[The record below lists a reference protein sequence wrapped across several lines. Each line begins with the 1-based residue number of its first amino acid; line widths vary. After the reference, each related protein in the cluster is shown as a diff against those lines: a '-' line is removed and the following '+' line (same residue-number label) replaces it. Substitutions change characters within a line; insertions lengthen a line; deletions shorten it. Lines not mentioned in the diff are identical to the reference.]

1 MANTPRNELSHI
13 ILGVKKYPGGS
24 FDLVGLDGHADEAD
38 LQSQFTDRVHP
49 IPRFR
54 YDPVSYGGKEYGLI
68 TISPDRLGPCLP
80 TKDYGN
86 VLRQHHLYFRRG
98 SKNDEASS
106 SEDWRRVLDWVKP
119 EDDRGAL
126 VHRSDLDSA
135 GWNSLVESTSG
146 FTSGRKY
153 MLVADVPGTSLCPN
167 ADILGAV
174 DWSFVV
180 DLDPTSDKNG
190 LLEAARSR
198 LESKRSVHLV
208 VKGDRPTLNLEKGT
222 YWYCARGLEGSAQFP
237 AIGAW
242 REWYQEYG
250 NDLRE
255 QVSRIAKATTPTPIT
270 VVVVSYGDALT
281 EHLRS
286 VLDSFLSAYG
296 PSVDFVMVTADPADL
311 HVVAAVMGVE
321 PIGMPLHHFCSG
333 LESLFR
339 GLDDYDPDQVA
350 LPSSSGAPILLD
362 ISTNNWIQEEIEL
375 VDLNAGLAED
385 RDHRTG
391 ESFLKG
397 EEITWYELGLHYDV
411 ERDRTRTLNRMIERD
426 LVARRSVRINLF
438 HQPGAGGTTVAR
450 RVIWDLHGDYPA
462 GILRRCSPRET
473 IERLQNIVS
482 QTDQPVVLLADG
494 GDVSSRELDELFD
507 YVKARH
513 LPVVI
518 LQVVRIFGTQSPN
531 QRTVFLEGQLT
542 GGESNRFA
550 YVLSREVPER
560 TAELNGIVTTQPERF
575 RTPFYYCLQA
585 FGEDFL
591 RIDTFV
597 AARLDELTDVQKKI
611 LEFLSI
617 AHHYGH
623 KSVSSNAFASMLG
636 IPANSVVDLAA
647 SLSDRGLDL
656 VVESA
661 KTEWRTSHD
670 LIATE
675 ILRQLLAWNALDTSV
690 WRQNLS
696 GSAIEFARFCR
707 GTSPVPGE
715 AMLDVVRRTF
725 VYRDNN
731 ELLGTER
738 SGTSQ
743 FAQIV
748 IDIPV
753 REGRV
758 SVLQALTGAFPD
770 EAHFWA
776 HLGRL
781 YAVELKDYPKSMEC
795 IEYALALQP
804 DDSVLHHMM
813 GMALRA
819 QALGM
824 IGDRT
829 QLSAVVQTAKEA
841 SRAFETAREKNP
853 DDEHGYISDV
863 QLISRVL
870 DYAGAQHEEGLV
882 GYLSSP
888 AVDPYLQGG
897 LGRSEDLLEQVR
909 ANREGQNP
917 STYEQ
922 DCRGRLDSLYGR
934 HDRAL
939 QVWDNLLQRNDVYFP
954 PIRRQIVWTY
964 LARKE
969 RSWDALLGSEIIR
982 ANELLERNLDQE
994 PYNDRDM
1001 RMWIQSVRHLPTTPS
1016 VEAVIEKV
1024 AYWQAN
1030 SGSIESTYYL
1040 YVLNAILAIEGS
1052 LLAAD
1057 SARQYLDECRSR
1069 ARLRRNRTKS
1079 FEWLG
1084 PGGQLAR
1091 LVHHSRL
1098 GDWDHSFDFWT
1109 NIKPLARVAGR
1120 ISRIQGSQAGQ
1131 IDLAG
1136 NLTAFFVPAKSG
1148 FAHGRSENQAVEFH
1162 LGFSYDGLRAW
1173 GVAAA

>member
-1 MANTPRNELSHI
+1 M
-13 ILGVKKYPGGS
+13 
-24 FDLVGLDGHADEAD
+24 
-38 LQSQFTDRVHP
+38 
-49 IPRFR
+49 
-54 YDPVSYGGKEYGLI
+54 
-68 TISPDRLGPCLP
+68 
-80 TKDYGN
+80 
-86 VLRQHHLYFRRG
+86 
-98 SKNDEASS
+98 
-106 SEDWRRVLDWVKP
+106 
-119 EDDRGAL
+119 
-126 VHRSDLDSA
+126 
-135 GWNSLVESTSG
+135 
-146 FTSGRKY
+146 
-153 MLVADVPGTSLCPN
+153 
-167 ADILGAV
+167 
-174 DWSFVV
+174 
-180 DLDPTSDKNG
+180 
-190 LLEAARSR
+190 
-198 LESKRSVHLV
+198 V
-208 VKGDRPTLNLEKGT
+208 VKGDRPTLNLETGT
-222 YWYCARGLEGSAQFP
+222 YWYFARGLEGSAQLP
-237 AIGAW
+237 DTGSW
-242 REWYQEYG
+242 REWYQGYG

-255 QVSRIAKATTPTPIT
+255 QVSRVAKGSTPVPVT
-270 VVVVSYGDALT
+270 VVVLSYGDHST

-296 PSVDFVMVTADPADL
+296 PSVDFVIVTADPANL
-311 HVVAAVMGVE
+311 HVIAAVMGVE
-321 PIGMPLHHFCSG
+321 PIGMPLHHVCSG
-333 LESLFR
+333 LESLF
-339 GLDDYDPDQVA
+339 GTSNDYDPAQIT
-350 LPSSSGAPILLD
+350 LPSSSGAPIFLD
-362 ISTNNWIQEEIEL
+362 IPTNNWIQEEIEL
-375 VDLNAGLAED
+375 VDLNAGLVED
-385 RDHRTG
+385 RDRRIG
-391 ESFLKG
+391 EAFLKG

-411 ERDRTRTLNRMIERD
+411 ERDQARTLNRRVEQD
-426 LVARRSVRINLF
+426 LVARRSTRINLF
-438 HQPGAGGTTVAR
+438 HQPGAGGTTVAK
-450 RVIWDLHGDYPA
+450 RVIWNLHQDYPA

-473 IERLQNIVS
+473 IERLQQIVS
-482 QTDQPVVLLADG
+482 LTEQPVVILADG

-518 LQVVRIFGTQSPN
+518 LQVIRIFGTQSVN
-531 QRTVFLEGQLT
+531 QRTIFLESELT
-542 GGESNRFA
+542 KGECQRFA
-550 YVLSREVPER
+550 HVLSREVPQR
-560 TAELNGIVTTQPERF
+560 TAGLSGIAATQPSRF

-591 RIDTFV
+591 RLDTFV
-597 AARLDELTDVQKKI
+597 AARLDELTDIQKRI

-623 KSVSSNAFASMLG
+623 KSVPANAFASMLG
-636 IPANSVVDLAA
+636 ISANRVVDLAA

-670 LIATE
+670 LVATE
-675 ILRQLLAWNALDTSV
+675 ILRQLLARDALDTSV
-690 WRQNLS
+690 WKQNLS
-696 GSAIEFARFCR
+696 GSAIEFAKFCR
-707 GTSPVPGE
+707 GASPVPGE
-715 AMLDVVRRTF
+715 AMLDIVRRTF

-738 SGTSQ
+738 SGTSH
-743 FAQIV
+743 FSQII

-758 SVLQALTGAFPD
+758 TVLQALTEAFPE

-781 YAVELKDYPKSMEC
+781 YAVELRDYPNSMEC
-795 IEYALALQP
+795 IEHALTLQP
-804 DDSVLHHMM
+804 DDSVLHHMK

-819 QALGM
+819 RALGM
-824 IGDRT
+824 IGERA
-829 QLSAVVQTAKEA
+829 QLSDVVQVAEDA
-841 SRAFETAREKNP
+841 SRSFGTAREKNP

-870 DYAGAQHEEGLV
+870 DYAGSQHAEGLI

-888 AVDPYLQGG
+888 TVNPYLQGG

-922 DCRGRLDSLYGR
+922 DCRGRLDNLYER

-964 LARKE
+964 LARQK
-969 RSWDALLGSEIIR
+969 RSWSALPQREIIR

-1001 RMWIQSVRHLPTTPS
+1001 RMWIQSVRHLLTAPS
-1016 VEAVIEKV
+1016 IESVVEKV

-1040 YVLNAILAIEGS
+1040 YVLNAILAMEGS
-1052 LLAAD
+1052 VFAAD

-1084 PGGQLAR
+1084 PGTQLAR

-1098 GDWDHSFDFWT
+1098 GDWDRSFDFWT
-1109 NIKPLARVAGR
+1109 DPRPLARISGR
-1120 ISRIQGSQAGQ
+1120 ISRIQGSEAGQ
-1131 IDLAG
+1131 IELAG

-1148 FAHGRSENQAVEFH
+1148 FAHGRSENQAVGFH

-1173 GVAAA
+1173 GVTAL

>member
-1 MANTPRNELSHI
+1 M
-13 ILGVKKYPGGS
+13 
-24 FDLVGLDGHADEAD
+24 
-38 LQSQFTDRVHP
+38 
-49 IPRFR
+49 
-54 YDPVSYGGKEYGLI
+54 
-68 TISPDRLGPCLP
+68 
-80 TKDYGN
+80 
-86 VLRQHHLYFRRG
+86 
-98 SKNDEASS
+98 
-106 SEDWRRVLDWVKP
+106 
-119 EDDRGAL
+119 
-126 VHRSDLDSA
+126 
-135 GWNSLVESTSG
+135 
-146 FTSGRKY
+146 
-153 MLVADVPGTSLCPN
+153 
-167 ADILGAV
+167 
-174 DWSFVV
+174 
-180 DLDPTSDKNG
+180 
-190 LLEAARSR
+190 
-198 LESKRSVHLV
+198 
-208 VKGDRPTLNLEKGT
+208 
-222 YWYCARGLEGSAQFP
+222 
-237 AIGAW
+237 
-242 REWYQEYG
+242 
-250 NDLRE
+250 
-255 QVSRIAKATTPTPIT
+255 
-270 VVVVSYGDALT
+270 
-281 EHLRS
+281 
-286 VLDSFLSAYG
+286 LDSFLSAYG
-296 PSVDFVMVTADPADL
+296 PSVDFVIVTADPADL
-311 HVVAAVMGVE
+311 HVIAAVMGVV
-321 PIGMPLHHFCSG
+321 PTGMPLHHVCSG
-333 LESLFR
+333 LESLF
-339 GLDDYDPDQVA
+339 GMSNDYDPDQIA
-350 LPSSSGAPILLD
+350 LPSSSGAPIFLD
-362 ISTNNWIQEEIEL
+362 IPTNNWIRGEIEL
-375 VDLNAGLAED
+375 VGLSAGLIED
-385 RDHRTG
+385 RGRRIG
-391 ESFLKG
+391 EAFLKG

-411 ERDRTRTLNRMIERD
+411 ERERTRTLNRRVEQD

-438 HQPGAGGTTVAR
+438 HQPGAGGTTVAK
-450 RVIWDLHGDYPA
+450 RVIWDLHQDYPA

-473 IERLQNIVS
+473 IERLQYIVS
-482 QTDQPVVLLADG
+482 LTEQPVVILADG

-518 LQVVRIFGTQSPN
+518 IQVIRTFGAQSAN
-531 QRTVFLEGQLT
+531 QRTVFLESELT
-542 GGESNRFA
+542 KGESQRFA
-550 YVLSREVPER
+550 YVLSREVPQR
-560 TAELNGIVTTQPERF
+560 TAELNGISATQPERF

-591 RIDTFV
+591 RLDTFV
-597 AARLDELTDVQKKI
+597 AARLDELTDIQKKI

-623 KSVSSNAFASMLG
+623 KSVPSNAFASMLG
-636 IPANSVVDLAA
+636 IPANSVVDLVA
-647 SLSDRGLDL
+647 SLSDRGLDM

-661 KTEWRTSHD
+661 KAEWRTSHD

-675 ILRQLLAWNALDTSV
+675 ILQQLLAKNSLDTSV
-690 WRQNLS
+690 WKQNLS
-696 GSAIEFARFCR
+696 GSAVEFAIFCR
-707 GTSPVPGE
+707 GTSPLPSE

-753 REGRV
+753 KEGRV
-758 SVLQALTGAFPD
+758 SVLQALTEAFPD

-781 YAVELKDYPKSMEC
+781 YAVELRDYPRSMEC
-795 IEYALALQP
+795 IEHALALQP
-804 DDSVLHHMM
+804 DDSVLHHMK

-819 QALGM
+819 RAVGM

-829 QLSAVVQTAKEA
+829 QISEVVQVAKDA
-841 SRAFETAREKNP
+841 SRSETAREKNP

-870 DYAGAQHEEGLV
+870 DYAGSQHEEGLI
-882 GYLSSP
+882 GYLSLP
-888 AVDPYLQGG
+888 TVDPYLQGG
-897 LGRSEDLLEQVR
+897 LGRSGDLLEQVR

-922 DCRGRLDSLYGR
+922 ECRGRLDSLYER

-964 LARKE
+964 LARQR
-969 RSWDALLGSEIIR
+969 RSWSALPQHEIIR

-1001 RMWIQSVRHLPTTPS
+1001 RMWIQSVRHLLVPPS
-1016 VEAVIEKV
+1016 IESVIEKV

-1040 YVLNAILAIEGS
+1040 YVLNAILAMEGS
-1052 LLAAD
+1052 AFAAD

-1084 PGGQLAR
+1084 PGTQLAR

-1098 GDWDHSFDFWT
+1098 GDWDRSFDFWT
-1109 NIKPLARVAGR
+1109 NPRPLARVAGR
-1120 ISRIQGSQAGQ
+1120 ISRIQGSEAGQ
-1131 IDLAG
+1131 IELAG

-1173 GVAAA
+1173 GVTAARRALTT